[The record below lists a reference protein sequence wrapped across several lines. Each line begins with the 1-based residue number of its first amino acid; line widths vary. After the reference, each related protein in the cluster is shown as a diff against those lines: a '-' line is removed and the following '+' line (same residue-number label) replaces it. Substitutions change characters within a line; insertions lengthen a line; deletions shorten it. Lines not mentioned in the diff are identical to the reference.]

1 VAIIEP
7 TAIAAPVRGSIDKIG
22 VMRVE
27 FIILLGFDFFPQYRD
42 FRDCFSGKFLYC

>member
-22 VMRVE
+22 VMRVD
-27 FIILLGFDFFPQYRD
+27 FIILSGFDFFPQYRD
-42 FRDCFSGKFLYC
+42 FRDCFR